1 MKKYKSLLIGT
12 LVLSAI
18 LIDPVTSFAQS
29 NNNGKGHDE
38 EKEERKEERMEFKR
52 DYKKDFHWGR
62 FQSWVNKNKDKKE
75 NTEVVIAPVIS
86 NLVATSTRPHRAT
99 ISWDTNV
106 KAKSFVWYSKTS
118 PVDTSGFSRKIR
130 SEEDHKNKITLG
142 RLDANTKYYVI
153 IKSINSAGTTTS
165 SEVSFTTPAEIPVV
179 VTDTTK
185 PVLSNIQT
193 LNGTTTSTV
202 SWTTDE
208 VSTGIVYYST
218 VTPLDI
224 NAGTTL
230 SVSNTSLSTN
240 HSIVLPGLT
249 SGTTYRFIVKSTDA
263 SNNAVV
269 SSEHSFI
276 TN

>member
-29 NNNGKGHDE
+29 NNNGKGRDG
-38 EKEERKEERMEFKR
+38 EKEERKEERMEFKK
-52 DYKKDFHWGR
+52 DFKKDFPWGK

-75 NTEVVIAPVIS
+75 NAEVVVAPVIS

-99 ISWDTNV
+99 ITWDTNV

-118 PVDTSGFSRKIR
+118 PVDTSGAFRKVR
-130 SEEDHKNKITLG
+130 NNEDNKNKITLG

-153 IKSINSAGTTTS
+153 VKSINSAGTTTS
-165 SEVSFTTPAEIPVV
+165 SEVSFTTPAEVPVV
-179 VTDTTK
+179 VADTTK
-185 PVLSNIQT
+185 PVLSNIQIS
-193 LNGTTTSTV
+193 NGTTTSTV

-208 VSTGIVYYST
+208 ASTGVVYYST
-218 VTPLDI
+218 VTPLDV

-249 SGTTYRFIVKSTDA
+249 SGTTYRFIIKSADA
-263 SNNAVV
+263 SNNVV
-269 SSEHSFI
+269 LSSENSLV